1 MRTIELLM
9 IQGEG
14 SDGDHSATVQTI
26 PTTVKVDK
34 IRNIHPRKYGRP
46 GTRVIFENASAIL
59 VANLYE
65 DVRAAWVGDGAEHLV
80 VAAPPEAAPL
90 TSTLTASDELEQEGE
105 FGEDQ

>member
-14 SDGDHSATVQTI
+14 HDGDHSATVQTI

-34 IRNIHPRKYGRP
+34 IRNVHPRKYERP

-65 DVRAAWVGDGAEHLV
+65 DVKAAWIGDGADHLV
-80 VAAPPEAAPL
+80 VAAPPVAEAPTA
-90 TSTLTASDELEQEGE
+90 TLTADERAEDGE